1 MTICLMLI
9 DIPKLNEP
17 ATDLI
22 LAALKI
28 SSLEERKK
36 KSPTYTL
43 LKALPTLA
51 KKERVDEVLAY
62 YIERDCSEIQ
72 FFVGKAL
79 SKMVE
84 ASSYVTM
91 LLEALTSKEKEL
103 KLGVID
109 QKTYQASFSLKR
121 TCVIY
126 LYEALKTHEPTL
138 QSKFIDMQRVFLRYI
153 FDSKALV
160 QECSS
165 NAVTV
170 IYKAGDEQVRSQLV
184 QALSSTLGGAGEA
197 GAEVKAV

>member
-1 MTICLMLI
+1 MLI
-9 DIPKLNEP
+9 DVPQLNGP

-62 YIERDCSEIQ
+62 YIERDCSEIS

-79 SKMVE
+79 SKMVD

-109 QKTYQASFSLKR
+109 
-121 TCVIY
+121 
-126 LYEALKTHEPTL
+126 
-138 QSKFIDMQRVFLRYI
+138 
-153 FDSKALV
+153 
-160 QECSS
+160 
-165 NAVTV
+165 
-170 IYKAGDEQVRSQLV
+170 
-184 QALSSTLGGAGEA
+184 
-197 GAEVKAV
+197 